1 MPKALIVHHDKHT
14 RSVLEGLLKDRY
26 LIEGAKNVKAG
37 AKQMIKGKPDVVVIG
52 QDTKE
57 EAARLLTYMRDNQM
71 KKPAVVVVL
80 ARGMG
85 MHQQKM
91 MKLGAKGMVEYP
103 VEKDRLCETIH
114 KAMRQVE
121 VVAAGPPPITQEELD
136 SNLSMLENQL
146 NQKMKCFAGRN
157 QVFIRSMITG
167 GVAPQPRIC
176 VRCPLRE
183 EFGLNREVFY
193 EFIRD
198 VCCSEPGQ
206 CEAVQL
212 FRSRESA

>member
-1 MPKALIVHHDKHT
+1 MPKALIVHHDKT
-14 RSVLEGLLKDRY
+14 IRGVLEGLLRDRY
-26 LIEGAKNVKAG
+26 VIEGAKHVKAG

-52 QDTKE
+52 QDPKE

-80 ARGMG
+80 SRGMG
-85 MHQQKM
+85 MHQQKL
-91 MKLGAKGMVEYP
+91 MKLGARGMVEYP
-103 VEKDRLCETIH
+103 VEKERLCQTIH
-114 KAMRQVE
+114 KAMQQADAIN
-121 VVAAGPPPITQEELD
+121 AAPPPITQEEMD
-136 SNLSMLENQL
+136 SNLSMLETQL

-157 QVFIRSMITG
+157 QVYIRSLITG
-167 GVAPQPRIC
+167 GIAPQPRVC
-176 VRCPLRE
+176 LRCPLRE

-198 VCCSEPGQ
+198 VCCSEPGT

-212 FRSRESA
+212 FRARESA